1 MAGKPIKDGE
11 DDLVMNNRPPDVK
24 HDYGAPSEEDR
35 LDRELMPDA
44 TTANPRADGADRRRR

>member
-11 DDLVMNNRPPDVK
+11 DDQIMNNRPPDLRN
-24 HDYGAPSEEDR
+24 DYGIPDEEDR

-44 TTANPRADGADRRRR
+44 GTDTKAKK

>member
-11 DDLVMNNRPPDVK
+11 DDQILNNRPPELRN
-24 HDYGAPSEEDR
+24 DYGIPSEEDQ

-44 TTANPRADGADRRRR
+44 ETDTKSKK

>member
-11 DDLVMNNRPPDVK
+11 DDQVLNNRPRDLRN
-24 HDYGAPSEEDR
+24 DYGIQDEEDS

-44 TTANPRADGADRRRR
+44 SAERQPKK